1 MLQKRLCLPVMILF
15 FLVGS
20 LTPIVASDLVRYK
33 ITDSDLRLREGIRW
47 YGLYQADKKLGYF
60 KETFFS
66 NGTGSDLVWVHR
78 LTAVIKLQSSEQ
90 KTEMEL
96 TEERVFDGQP
106 PYGFRRGRLSESVA
120 QSVRCIEIEREG
132 EGLKAVISEGG
143 ERFTR
148 VLPYSD
154 YTLGDEFAKEVW
166 IRNKPKHGET
176 VYTRFLDIGA
186 LEMDT
191 LATELVSDMRS
202 MVDGVEI
209 DIYEVRITSQ
219 RSGTLPIHRLDSQ
232 GKLLSFTAGPIFEA
246 RFEPEHLA
254 KKIEYGQ
261 NLFVFGISKLD
272 KPLGLPP
279 QKVKSLVLRV
289 SGEGASKIPNGPRQ
303 AIHRPADS
311 ILLYLGRNHG
321 HPTEAADKEIREN
334 LKETVRYP
342 IKHQKLMSLAREAVG
357 DASDDWVKVMRLV
370 TFVSKFIKDEH
381 LLVSLPVFEIIKQGR
396 GDCSEH
402 ALLFTALA
410 RTSGIPAREVLG
422 LTYLND
428 GLQAF
433 GWHAWCEVAVNGQW
447 VPVDPTWLEF
457 DIDATH
463 ISMGSGE
470 SWSWLETIGQ
480 LSFKLVSVNGK
491 EPAGKP

>member
-1 MLQKRLCLPVMILF
+1 M
-15 FLVGS
+15 VGS
-20 LTPIVASDLVRYK
+20 LTPIAASDLVRYK
-33 ITDSDLRLREGIRW
+33 ITDNDLRLREGIRW
-47 YGLYQADKKLGYF
+47 YGLYQADKKLGYL
-60 KETFFS
+60 KETFFA

-78 LTAVIKLQSSEQ
+78 HTAVIKLHSRAQ
-90 KTEMEL
+90 KAEMEL
-96 TEERVFDGQP
+96 TEERVFDGQAP
-106 PYGFRRGRLSESVA
+106 HRFRRGRLSTSA
-120 QSVRCIEIEREG
+120 ARSVRCIEIGREG
-132 EGLKAVISEGG
+132 KGFKAVISEGG

-148 VLPYSD
+148 VLPHFD
-154 YTLGDEFAKEVW
+154 YTLGDEFAGEIW
-166 IRNKPKHGET
+166 IRNKPKQGET
-176 VYTRFLDIGA
+176 VYARFFDIGA

-191 LATELVSDMRS
+191 LAMELVSSMRS

-209 DIYEVRITSQ
+209 DIYEVRITSH
-219 RSGTLPIHRLDSQ
+219 RSGALPIHRLDSQ
-232 GKLLSFTAGPIFEA
+232 GKLLSFTAGSIFEA

-254 KKIEYGQ
+254 KKIEYGR

-272 KPLGLPP
+272 KPLGLPSR
-279 QKVKSLVLRV
+279 KVKSLVLRV
-289 SGEGASKIPNGPRQ
+289 SGEGASKIHNGPRQ
-303 AIHRPADS
+303 AIHRQGDS
-311 ILLYLGRNHG
+311 IFLYIGRDHG
-321 HPTEAADKEIREN
+321 HPTEVTAKEIREN

-342 IKHQKLMSLAREAVG
+342 IKHQKIMSLAREAVG
-357 DASDDWVKVMRLV
+357 DASDDWLKVMRLV
-370 TFVSKFIKDEH
+370 TFVFKFIKDEH

-428 GLQAF
+428 RLQAF

-470 SWSWLETIGQ
+470 SWLWLETVGQ

-491 EPAGKP
+491 KPDVKNRVSPFRTKLR